1 MNYRLFI
8 SFAAFILFVSITVVS
23 GPGCANIIPPEGGL
37 RDSLPP
43 VLTKSTPRDSTINF
57 EGNKVTLSFDE
68 YIQIDNFQQ
77 NVLVSPVAKTP
88 PTYNLKLNTLSV
100 RLRDTLEPNTTYS
113 INFGNSI
120 KDVNEG
126 NVMKDFTY
134 VFSTGPTIDN
144 LTFSGNVIMAETGKT
159 DSTLIVILHK
169 NGTDSAVMKERPRYM
184 AKLDGKGAFTFRN
197 LPTGT
202 FYVYALKDDAR
213 VLRYQGAKQIFAFAD
228 SPVVVQQNTPSKTL
242 YAYEGIKPG
251 QTTTPAGGTGTQK
264 AADKRLKYQTTIS
277 NNKQD
282 LLKKFSFQFEKPLR
296 QFDSS
301 KIHFVTDT
309 IYTPVTGYSWTRDTT
324 KKIVTLNYTWQENTL
339 YHFILERDFALDTLG
354 QRIPR
359 NDTLSFLTMK
369 NNDYGQVSI
378 RFRNLDLSK
387 NPVLQFVQS
396 DAVVAAFPLTAAN
409 FTQPLF
415 LPGEYDLRILNDAN
429 KNGIW
434 DPGEF
439 FGKHKQPEI
448 AKPINRKL
456 TIKANWENQFEITL

>member
-126 NVMKDFTY
+126 NVMKNFTY

-169 NGTDSAVMKERPRYM
+169 SGTDSAVMKERPRYM
-184 AKLDGKGAFTFRN
+184 AKLNGKGAFAFRN
-197 LPTGT
+197 LPAGT
-202 FYVYALKDDAR
+202 
-213 VLRYQGAKQIFAFAD
+213 
-228 SPVVVQQNTPSKTL
+228 
-242 YAYEGIKPG
+242 
-251 QTTTPAGGTGTQK
+251 
-264 AADKRLKYQTTIS
+264 
-277 NNKQD
+277 
-282 LLKKFSFQFEKPLR
+282 
-296 QFDSS
+296 
-301 KIHFVTDT
+301 
-309 IYTPVTGYSWTRDTT
+309 
-324 KKIVTLNYTWQENTL
+324 
-339 YHFILERDFALDTLG
+339 
-354 QRIPR
+354 
-359 NDTLSFLTMK
+359 
-369 NNDYGQVSI
+369 
-378 RFRNLDLSK
+378 
-387 NPVLQFVQS
+387 
-396 DAVVAAFPLTAAN
+396 
-409 FTQPLF
+409 
-415 LPGEYDLRILNDAN
+415 
-429 KNGIW
+429 
-434 DPGEF
+434 
-439 FGKHKQPEI
+439 
-448 AKPINRKL
+448 
-456 TIKANWENQFEITL
+456 